1 MNLLNTGR
9 EGADISIGFEDLVSE
24 LDCLLGRGQV
34 QKNSIDLVLDA
45 DLKIKAFLEYISM
58 SDSY

>member
-1 MNLLNTGR
+1 MNLLNAGR
-9 EGADISIGFEDLVSE
+9 EGADISIGLKDLVSE
-24 LDCLLGRGQV
+24 LDCLLRRGQV

-45 DLKIKAFLEYISM
+45 DLKIKAILEYISV

>member
-1 MNLLNTGR
+1 MNLLNAGR
-9 EGADISIGFEDLVSE
+9 EGADISIGLKDLVSE
-24 LDCLLGRGQV
+24 LDCLLRRGQV

-45 DLKIKAFLEYISM
+45 DLKIKAFFEYISM